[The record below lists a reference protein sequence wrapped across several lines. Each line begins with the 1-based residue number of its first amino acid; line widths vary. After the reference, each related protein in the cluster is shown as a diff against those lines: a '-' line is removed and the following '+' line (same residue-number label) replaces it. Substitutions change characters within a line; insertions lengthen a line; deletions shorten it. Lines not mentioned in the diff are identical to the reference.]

1 MKTASAILFSALLL
15 GSCTTADAN
24 RLAKGTVVEPASPDE
39 CAFVMDF
46 IQQEHASGG
55 PKVDNVHHP
64 KVVLTRFATGMKRLP
79 SPNWGTDGPDVD
91 TRTDLA
97 AKLGDVRLDTCP
109 GLEAQLHAFGWSFWD
124 GHSHPGWYWTLS
136 RVGFNADHT
145 QAVVF
150 LTDGWG
156 QGTGDAGLWGW
167 SKRDP
172 GTGHWKSAGGG
183 GGWIS

>member
-1 MKTASAILFSALLL
+1 
-15 GSCTTADAN
+15 
-24 RLAKGTVVEPASPDE
+24 
-39 CAFVMDF
+39 
-46 IQQEHASGG
+46 
-55 PKVDNVHHP
+55 
-64 KVVLTRFATGMKRLP
+64 MKRLP